1 MNKQDQRFYDSFML
15 VLGIFA
21 GLILGVI
28 FMKAF
33 TSAGDSA
40 SMSPDP
46 SAAAMVEERIRPIGR
61 VALLGDPDVGVRPV
75 IATDSQ
81 TADGPMSGPQVYN
94 DICYLCH
101 AEPGVAGAPVLGDV
115 AVWTPRMAQGMEIL
129 QDRVINGYQGEAG
142 FMPPKGG
149 RMDLSDDEVIA
160 ALEFMLDEV
169 Q

>member
-1 MNKQDQRFYDSFML
+1 ML
-15 VLGIFA
+15 VLGIFV
-21 GLILGVI
+21 GVI
-28 FMKAF
+28 VGILFMKAF
-33 TSAGDSA
+33 MGGTNSTAMA
-40 SMSPDP
+40 PDP
-46 SAAAMVEERIRPIGR
+46 EAAAMVEERIQPIGR

-81 TADGPMSGPQVYN
+81 TAGGPLSGTQVYN

-101 AEPGVAGAPVLGDV
+101 AAPGVSGAPVLGDA
-115 AVWTPRMAQGMEIL
+115 AVWAPRIAQGMEVL
-129 QDRVINGYQGEAG
+129 EDRVINGYQGEAG

-160 ALEFMLDEV
+160 ALQFMLDEA